1 MTVQACPICH
11 AAVKPS
17 DRYPRYLCPAC
28 SARATDASGRA
39 LASRTRISA
48 AASRRTTQIPA
59 NRRDGHDCQVDG
71 VPCRADEAR
80 FGGIVVQAK
89 EGHATA
95 RSR

>member
-11 AAVKPS
+11 AAVEPS
-17 DRYPRYLCPAC
+17 DRYPALPVPSLQRPRHRCVGAC
-28 SARATDASGRA
+28 ARVSNTD
-39 LASRTRISA
+39 TA

-59 NRRDGHDCQVDG
+59 NRRDGHNCQVDG

-89 EGHATA
+89 EGHAA
-95 RSR
+95 VRSR